1 MQSTES
7 QKMIYVTGASGQIGQ
22 TFRKVLS
29 EAGYSVVVNSRV
41 KVDLHPNEI
50 FQQYKL
56 GDAIIPLDGD
66 YEHIIFHFAHDFF
79 DQNESKKNINL
90 IGLKNIVNGLQSSK
104 RKKIIFIS
112 TPDVNN
118 PRATVYTTQKKLAEE
133 ILDRNRDLILRPSL
147 IYSEKSKN
155 GISGLFSAFS
165 KLFIPIPVN
174 RSNIAP
180 IHITE
185 FSYKIFERV
194 FNTRSTGVLLVKGKN
209 TISLQNYLRE
219 YYQINALEIPNI
231 FWLLT
236 VKIFKLTK
244 ITRLFYLGERILGF
258 IYLRDI
264 GILTES
270 DTIEVI
276 I

>member
-1 MQSTES
+1 
-7 QKMIYVTGASGQIGQ
+7 MIYLTGASGQIGQ
-22 TFRKVLS
+22 SFRKIL
-29 EAGYSVVVNSRV
+29 AKLGYPVVVCCRN
-41 KVDLHPNEI
+41 KIDLYPREI
-50 FQQYKL
+50 FKQYSL
-56 GDAIIPLDGD
+56 GEPINPVDGD
-66 YEHIIFHFAHDFF
+66 FEHIIFHFAHDFS
-79 DQNESKKNINL
+79 DQNKNKEN
-90 IGLKNIVNGLQSSK
+90 VNYVALRRIMNSFKSVG
-104 RKKIIFIS
+104 RKQIIFIS

-118 PRATVYTTQKKLAEE
+118 PRATVYTTQKKLAEG

-147 IYSEKSKN
+147 IHSENSKK
-155 GISGLFSAFS
+155 GISVVFSAFS

-185 FSYKIFERV
+185 FSYKIFEHV
-194 FNTRSTGVLLVKGKN
+194 FNTRSSGVLLVKGKN
-209 TISLQNYLRE
+209 TISLKHYLKE
-219 YYQINALEIPNI
+219 YYQINAFEIPNI

-244 ITRLFYLGERILGF
+244 ITSLFYLGERILGF